1 MKNKIIE
8 GYLKNFIEDNGNF
21 GENSEDII
29 FEHLINYLIVK
40 KYYLDDFNIED
51 VSVNIVDKGALN
63 YTIKARLKTALKRL
77 GESVA

>member
-40 KYYLDDFNIED
+40 KCMKFAYESLKIRPSF
-51 VSVNIVDKGALN
+51 
-63 YTIKARLKTALKRL
+63 YTMCVVTL
-77 GESVA
+77 V